1 LLGAKGI
8 TPFPVNIQFWDN
20 PRIGSV
26 LGPMTRRPGPLSK
39 SVHSP
44 ALRAFCDLLIAA
56 RRKNRLTQQKVA
68 DLLGKPQSF
77 VAKYE
82 GGERRID
89 VVEFVVIAR
98 ALREDP
104 IKFLKEFLRQMP

>member
-1 LLGAKGI
+1 
-8 TPFPVNIQFWDN
+8 
-20 PRIGSV
+20 
-26 LGPMTRRPGPLSK
+26 MTRRPGPLSK

-44 ALRAFCDLLIAA
+44 AQRAFCELLIAA
-56 RRKNRLTQQKVA
+56 RRKIRLTQQEVA
-68 DLLGKPQSF
+68 DLLEKPQSF

-98 ALREDP
+98 ALRINP
-104 IKFLKEFLRQMP
+104 VAFLKEFLRQMP